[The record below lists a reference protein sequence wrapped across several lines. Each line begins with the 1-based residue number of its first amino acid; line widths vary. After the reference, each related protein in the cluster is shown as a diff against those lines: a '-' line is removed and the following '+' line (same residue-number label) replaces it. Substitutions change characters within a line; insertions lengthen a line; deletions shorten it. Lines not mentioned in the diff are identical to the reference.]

1 MPSSSLL
8 RVDVDVHLTRV
19 ESDIQIIWRHWQ
31 RFLKFLTMSSIH
43 FGRRFLNPSS
53 GGISAGP
60 ALARRLVEMH
70 GGTIEARSDGEGLG
84 SVFTISFPSQTTGR
98 TTVRMNLG
106 EMQKALDAAEE
117 PDLNGSRILIVDDDA
132 DVRDL
137 LAIRLQ
143 EYGGIVERADSVKTA
158 LEMIRD
164 VETRPDLIVSD
175 IAMPGEDGYSLMRKV
190 RALSPEDGGN
200 IPAIALTAYSR
211 VKDRIDALAAGYQM
225 HLSKPV
231 DTDELALGVSSILER
246 YGRTGK

>member
-1 MPSSSLL
+1 
-8 RVDVDVHLTRV
+8 
-19 ESDIQIIWRHWQ
+19 
-31 RFLKFLTMSSIH
+31 MSSIH